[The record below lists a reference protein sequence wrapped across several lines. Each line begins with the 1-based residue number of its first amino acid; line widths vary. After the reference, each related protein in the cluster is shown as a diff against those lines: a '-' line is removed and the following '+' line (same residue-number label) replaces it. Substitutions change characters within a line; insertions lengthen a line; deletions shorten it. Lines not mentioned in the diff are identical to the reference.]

1 MKVFVLL
8 CCNSAFSES
17 GHCHPVT
24 KEEGKTYLEK
34 GLKKKKKELSSVFF
48 FSSYLN
54 SKV

>member
-34 GLKKKKKELSSVFF
+34 GFFLKKKRIK
-48 FSSYLN
+48 
-54 SKV
+54 